1 MLRLGITERL
11 CTGEANARAEG
22 QLPEGAWEAR
32 GVEDMLPGILQQLLC
47 LL

>member
-32 GVEDMLPGILQQLLC
+32 GVKDMLPGILQQLLC